1 MFHEANMVDQ
11 LTRALIEIDHP
22 PSLLDIKLVLEEDD
36 EETIAAVRARA
47 LPGTFEVILVP
58 ACEPHTKPKALN
70 FALPFARGELLVIY
84 DAEDIPDRDQLR
96 RAANAF
102 HQGSERLACLQ
113 AALAYYNTD
122 QNWLTGQFAIE
133 YACLFDV
140 IVPRLAAAGLP
151 LPLGGTSNHFRTSI
165 LRQAGGWDPHN
176 VTEDANIGFRLNRMG
191 YRVEAL
197 YSTTHEE
204 AVWRAGDWTRQRSRW
219 LKGWIQTW
227 FVHNRSPLK
236 LLKEVGFLQFFVLQI
251 LLLGTLISAV
261 GYPLFLSFIVFQA
274 TTGSFL
280 PDGSGLFSQT
290 LFALQLWVLIAG
302 FGVNMVVGWVALNR
316 RGLSWLAASVFFMP
330 FYWLMISFASW
341 RAIGQFCKSPFY
353 WEKTGHGDIS
363 TLDP

>member
-1 MFHEANMVDQ
+1 LATIFCFWPDHYRSLFRCNVGTAGYFEIFSFCFTALFASVILLRLFCLLPVRGRSQDDARVPLSERELPIYTILVPMFHEANMVDQ

-151 LPLGGTSNHFRTSI
+151 
-165 LRQAGGWDPHN
+165 
-176 VTEDANIGFRLNRMG
+176 
-191 YRVEAL
+191 
-197 YSTTHEE
+197 
-204 AVWRAGDWTRQRSRW
+204 
-219 LKGWIQTW
+219 
-227 FVHNRSPLK
+227 
-236 LLKEVGFLQFFVLQI
+236 
-251 LLLGTLISAV
+251 
-261 GYPLFLSFIVFQA
+261 
-274 TTGSFL
+274 
-280 PDGSGLFSQT
+280 
-290 LFALQLWVLIAG
+290 
-302 FGVNMVVGWVALNR
+302 
-316 RGLSWLAASVFFMP
+316 
-330 FYWLMISFASW
+330 
-341 RAIGQFCKSPFY
+341 
-353 WEKTGHGDIS
+353 
-363 TLDP
+363 